1 MKTLQ
6 EHYNSIQ
13 NGKGNKSQF
22 LKQARQL
29 FPQHITQYLDFDT
42 SVRVLKSKQIINEAV
57 GGVVSKGFDIFDWKK
72 ILAEEAKAEEKK
84 ISKEVEN
91 ANDNAFQPSDMKN
104 ADNINFNEI
113 MKGFYAELKD
123 EKNHD
128 KTAEEIKAIVVK
140 NLAKDPLYYTK
151 DGEFGTKGVGYT
163 TEAPSLG
170 EPKPAKG
177 PHKSSGY
184 GDLDTEKKVEK
195 VKANVQD
202 SLGEKEA
209 KTSNPSKVKEMDI
222 TPQNSPGV
230 KKMKIPGAEKKIKL
244 KENKE
249 DSNYDNEIYWIENE
263 VDYVPEEI
271 EVYEKWPE
279 PYKTKA
285 LKALEYRKRNFNQ
298 MSKDKLDSLKENINK
313 KYTHF
318 AVRKSD
324 NTIVNGW
331 EYKDLDNESIKEY
344 SKMDLKDQFP
354 DSKPSEFTII
364 TKAAIERKGID
375 PFDTKN
381 WYKDGIAENDI
392 YGVAG
397 NPDEEADYKKSQIK
411 LLDPISAQI
420 ADLEQELISTIDPE
434 RKAELEMKIK
444 ELQAGLQE
452 EKLRSLVRNIIKEE
466 LKEGIHDKDI
476 LSRPSSNP
484 DIEPFNRSSEEL
496 SREADD
502 RSEIMLK
509 SAYQNQIRDLTIS
522 DDELRYLLGGKGVKG
537 FGGTPNAIE
546 KIIKN
551 RTK

>member
-57 GGVVSKGFDIFDWKK
+57 GGVVSKGFDIWDWKK
-72 ILAEEAKAEEKK
+72 ILNEEVKAEEKET
-84 ISKEVEN
+84 SKEVKD
-91 ANDNAFQPSDMKN
+91 ANKNAFQPSDMKN

-163 TEAPSLG
+163 TEAPGLG

-184 GDLDTEKKVEK
+184 GDLDTDKKVEK

-209 KTSNPSKVKEMDI
+209 KTSNPSKVKEMDV

-230 KKMKIPGAEKKIKL
+230 KKMKMPGAEKKIKL
-244 KENKE
+244 QEGFKASQYDNMSDKDLINWAKE
-249 DSNYDNEIYWIENE
+249 DGMEDFIEYNE
-263 VDYVPEEI
+263 VGELNREGLLKYLLGKEIDPEDLGDFDYDTRKDEI
-271 EVYEKWPE
+271 EWFYDDLDP
-279 PYKTKA
+279 A
-285 LKALEYRKRNFNQ
+285 GGRGLSSHLE
-298 MSKDKLDSLKENINK
+298 EAINK

-324 NTIVNGW
+324 NAIVNGW
-331 EYKDLDNESIKEY
+331 EYKNLDNESIKEY

-354 DSKPSEFTII
+354 ESKPSEFTII

-381 WYKDGIAENDI
+381 WYKEGIAENDI
-392 YGVAG
+392 YNVAG
-397 NPDEEADYKKSQIK
+397 NPDEEANYKKSRITI
-411 LLDPISAQI
+411 LDPITAQI

-452 EKLRSLVRNIIKEE
+452 EKVRNIIKE
-466 LKEGIHDKDI
+466 II
-476 LSRPSSNP
+476 Q
-484 DIEPFNRSSEEL
+484 EEL
-496 SREADD
+496 NKR
-502 RSEIMLK
+502 
-509 SAYQNQIRDLTIS
+509 
-522 DDELRYLLGGKGVKG
+522 
-537 FGGTPNAIE
+537 
-546 KIIKN
+546 
-551 RTK
+551 

>member
-230 KKMKIPGAEKKIKL
+230 KKMKMPGAEKKIKL
-244 KENKE
+244 KEGLSLAELLKE
-249 DSNYDNEIYWIENE
+249 DKEDNFLSWKEELFNIIMNDANLEKEDIAINDDEIKKYHSKGKS
-263 VDYVPEEI
+263 PK
-271 EVYEKWPE
+271 EVYYDIWFQD
-279 PYKTKA
+279 A
-285 LKALEYRKRNFNQ
+285 GNFRNIGEN
-298 MSKDKLDSLKENINK
+298 SLNETINK

-318 AVRKSD
+318 AIRKSD

-397 NPDEEADYKKSQIK
+397 NPDEEADYKKSQITI
-411 LLDPISAQI
+411 LDPITAQI

-452 EKLRSLVRNIIKEE
+452 GKVRNIIKE
-466 LKEGIHDKDI
+466 II
-476 LSRPSSNP
+476 Q
-484 DIEPFNRSSEEL
+484 EEL
-496 SREADD
+496 NKR
-502 RSEIMLK
+502 
-509 SAYQNQIRDLTIS
+509 
-522 DDELRYLLGGKGVKG
+522 
-537 FGGTPNAIE
+537 
-546 KIIKN
+546 
-551 RTK
+551 